1 MPLKIDPYSIGN
13 LKEIVDNLSSD
24 VKSAKIVLSDG
35 NEFSVAWDD
44 NEGHIITWK
53 EPRK

>member
-1 MPLKIDPYSIGN
+1 MLKIEPYFIGN
-13 LKEIVDNLSSD
+13 LKEIVDNLPSE
-24 VKSAKIVLSDG
+24 VKSAKIVLSDD
-35 NEFSVAWDD
+35 NEFSVSWDD